1 MTTETR
7 FTIID
12 DGRPAEVPACVRGDQ
27 VRLSPQALEQALGW
41 TLKPEGLCRANVC
54 VPLRA
59 RDSVETAEGVD
70 LDGVASALGRP
81 LAVDGEA
88 RAAYLGVSA
97 HERGQRLSSLDAP
110 DFTLPD
116 LEGRPHSLSEQ
127 RGKKVLLVAW
137 ASW

>member
-1 MTTETR
+1 MTDTR

-12 DGRPAEVPACVRGDQ
+12 DGRPTDVLARVRGDQ
-27 VRLSPQALEQALGW
+27 VRLAPQALEQALGW

-54 VPLRA
+54 VPLRDRA
-59 RDSVETAEGVD
+59 SVEAAEGVD
-70 LDGVASALGRP
+70 LVGVASALGRP
-81 LAVDGEA
+81 LAVDGQA

-97 HERGQRLSSLDAP
+97 HERGQRLESLEAP

-116 LEGRPHSLSEQ
+116 LEGRPHSLREQ
-127 RGKKVLLVAW
+127 RGKKVLLIAY

>member
-1 MTTETR
+1 MTESR

-12 DGRPAEVPACVRGDQ
+12 DGRSADVPARVRGDQ

-41 TLKPEGLCRANVC
+41 TLKPEGLCRDNVC

-59 RDSVETAEGVD
+59 RASVEMAEGVD
-70 LDGVASALGRP
+70 LAGVASALGRP
-81 LAVDGEA
+81 LALDVEA

-97 HERGQRLSSLDAP
+97 HERGQRLESLQAP

-116 LEGRPHSLSEQ
+116 LEGRLHSLREQ
-127 RGKKVLLVAW
+127 RGKKVLLVAY

>member
-1 MTTETR
+1 MTDTR

-12 DGRPAEVPACVRGDQ
+12 DGRPADVPARVRGDQ
-27 VRLSPQALEQALGW
+27 VRLTPEALEQALGW

-59 RDSVETAEGVD
+59 RASVETAEGVD
-70 LDGVASALGRP
+70 LAGVATALDRP
-81 LAVDGEA
+81 LAVDVEA
-88 RAAYLGVSA
+88 RAAFLGVSA
-97 HERGQRLSSLDAP
+97 HARGQRLESLEAP

-116 LEGRPHSLSEQ
+116 LGGRLHSLREQ
-127 RGKKVLLVAW
+127 RGKKVLLVAY

>member
-1 MTTETR
+1 MTDTR

-12 DGRPAEVPACVRGDQ
+12 DGRPADVPARVRGDQ
-27 VRLSPQALEQALGW
+27 VCLSPQALEHALGW
-41 TLKPEGLCRANVC
+41 ALKPEGLCRDNLC

-59 RDSVETAEGVD
+59 RASVETADGVD
-70 LDGVASALGRP
+70 LAGVASALSRP
-81 LAVDGEA
+81 LAVDVEA

-97 HERGQRLSSLDAP
+97 HERGHRLASLEAP

-116 LEGRPHSLSEQ
+116 LEGRLHSLREQ
-127 RGKKVLLVAW
+127 RGKKVLLVAY